1 MIMKVQ
7 IVLTD
12 NSGATFEGVA
22 ELTPRLSSPPARRS
36 TRSAGSPK
44 SSPVQANFSTPIR
57 AFIKVHARTL
67 SGPKKFAL
75 LVAYLSKNNPGT
87 KVALTDIERNW
98 KKMTGL
104 LGKFNPAHSTRAKDN
119 GWVDSPKQGVYEI
132 VPGWEV
138 ILNATEDN

>member
-1 MIMKVQ
+1 MKVQ

-12 NSGATFEGVA
+12 ESGATFEGFA
-22 ELTPRLSSPPARRS
+22 DLSPQVSSQKTQSS
-36 TRSAGSPK
+36 TRRA
-44 SSPVQANFSTPIR
+44 SSRESSSVRVNFSTPMR
-57 AFIKVHARTL
+57 AFVKAHSRTL

-75 LVAYLSKNNPGT
+75 LVAYLSKNDPGKT
-87 KVALTDIERNW
+87 VPLTDIEGSW

-119 GWVDSPKQGVYEI
+119 GWVDSPKQGVYVI

-138 ILNATEDN
+138 ILNAT